1 MQVKMIKAII
11 RPERLDFVKKALE
24 DKDIRGITVTE
35 VMGRGEQRGIHLQY
49 RGGIMAIDLL
59 PKVAVEVV
67 VPDSKAEE
75 VIQIITATARTGKM
89 GDCKIFQIPVEMV
102 VRVRTNEVEA

>member
-1 MQVKMIKAII
+1 M
-11 RPERLDFVKKALE
+11 
-24 DKDIRGITVTE
+24 TVTE

-67 VPDSKAEE
+67 VPDSKADE
-75 VIQIITATARTGKM
+75 VIQIITDTARTGKM
-89 GDCKIFQIPVEMV
+89 GDGKIFQIPVEKV

>member
-89 GDCKIFQIPVEMV
+89 GDGKIFQIPVEKV